1 MTDETK
7 GKRMPLA
14 PIAADLLLD
23 DNLIW
28 SDDMNSIR
36 KDLAHLLISID
47 RLMSTQAK
55 QLLHPNFENIV
66 YTLTED
72 ELDLTIPSVM
82 KEYGDR

>member
-1 MTDETK
+1 MTEETK

-23 DNLIW
+23 DNLVW

-47 RLMSTQAK
+47 RLMSNQAK